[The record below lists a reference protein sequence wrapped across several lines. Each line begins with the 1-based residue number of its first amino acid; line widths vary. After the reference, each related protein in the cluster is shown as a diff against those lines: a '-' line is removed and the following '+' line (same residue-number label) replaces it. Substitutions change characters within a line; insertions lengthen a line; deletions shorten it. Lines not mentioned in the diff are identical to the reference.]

1 MVGGNLCYKNWAF
14 HPCILLAWKKNLT
27 MTKPEL
33 ERAIMT
39 QELWVDILP
48 WRNDPLVYV
57 WSRTDRPISLNE
69 HRAWFEAR
77 KQKLADEPIFS
88 YRENNLFVG
97 MARIDKV
104 AEDTF
109 EVSLLVN
116 PNQRSSGYGK
126 QILADVCKYFLLNK
140 SSDSKLVAV
149 IHQENL
155 ISQSLFAGLG
165 FNPISVQK
173 HLQTFIFSRV

>member
-1 MVGGNLCYKNWAF
+1 MA
-14 HPCILLAWKKNLT
+14 
-27 MTKPEL
+27 KPGL

-39 QELWVDILP
+39 QELWVDVLP
-48 WRNDPLVYV
+48 WRNDPIVYV

-116 PNQRSSGYGK
+116 PNQRSGGYGK

-155 ISQSLFAGLG
+155 ISQSLFTGLG

>member
-1 MVGGNLCYKNWAF
+1 
-14 HPCILLAWKKNLT
+14 
-27 MTKPEL
+27 MTKPGL

-39 QELWVDILP
+39 QELWVDVLP

-57 WSRTDRPISLNE
+57 WGRTDRPISLDE

-77 KQKLADEPIFS
+77 EHKLADEPIFS
-88 YRENNLFVG
+88 YHENNLFVG

-104 AEDTF
+104 AEEAF

-116 PNQRSSGYGK
+116 PNQRGGGYGK
-126 QILADVCKYFLLNK
+126 QILADVCKYFQLKK
-140 SSDSKLVAV
+140 SLDSKLIAV
-149 IHQENL
+149 IHQDNL
-155 ISQSLFAGLG
+155 ISQSLFTGLG
-165 FNPISVQK
+165 FSPMSVQK

>member
-1 MVGGNLCYKNWAF
+1 MA
-14 HPCILLAWKKNLT
+14 
-27 MTKPEL
+27 KPGL

-39 QELWVDILP
+39 QELWVDVLP

-109 EVSLLVN
+109 EVSLFVN
-116 PNQRSSGYGK
+116 PNQRSCGYGK

-155 ISQSLFAGLG
+155 ISQSLFTGLG

-173 HLQTFIFSRV
+173 YLQTFIFSRV

>member
-1 MVGGNLCYKNWAF
+1 
-14 HPCILLAWKKNLT
+14 
-27 MTKPEL
+27 MTKPGL
-33 ERAIMT
+33 ERTIMT

-77 KQKLADEPIFS
+77 KHKLADEPIFS
-88 YRENNLFVG
+88 YNENNLFVG

-116 PNQRSSGYGK
+116 PNQRSGGYGK
-126 QILADVCKYFLLNK
+126 QILADACKYFLLNK
-140 SSDSKLVAV
+140 SSDLKLIAV
-149 IHQENL
+149 IHQDNL
-155 ISQSLFAGLG
+155 ISQSLFTGLG
-165 FNPISVQK
+165 FSPMSVQK
-173 HLQTFIFSRV
+173 DFKTFIFSRI

>member
-1 MVGGNLCYKNWAF
+1 MIGRNLCYKNWAF

-27 MTKPEL
+27 MTKLGL

-57 WSRTDRPISLNE
+57 WSRTDRPISLIE

-77 KQKLADEPIFS
+77 KHKLADEPIFS
-88 YRENNLFVG
+88 YHKKNLFIG
-97 MARIDKV
+97 MARLDKV
-104 AEDTF
+104 AEDAF

-116 PNQRSSGYGK
+116 PNQRSGGYGK
-126 QILADVCKYFLLNK
+126 QILADVCKYFLLTK
-140 SSDSKLVAV
+140 SSDLELIAVVHQDNLV
-149 IHQENL
+149 
-155 ISQSLFAGLG
+155 SQSLFTGLG
-165 FNPISVQK
+165 FNPMSVQK
-173 HLQTFIFSRV
+173 HFKTLIFSKD

>member
-1 MVGGNLCYKNWAF
+1 MA
-14 HPCILLAWKKNLT
+14 
-27 MTKPEL
+27 KPGL

-39 QELWVDILP
+39 QELWVDVLP

-116 PNQRSSGYGK
+116 PNQRSGGYGK
-126 QILADVCKYFLLNK
+126 QILADACKYFLLNK
-140 SSDSKLVAV
+140 SSDLKLIAV
-149 IHQENL
+149 IHQDNL
-155 ISQSLFAGLG
+155 ISQSLFTGLG
-165 FNPISVQK
+165 FNPMSVQK
-173 HLQTFIFSRV
+173 HFKTLIFSKD

>member
-1 MVGGNLCYKNWAF
+1 
-14 HPCILLAWKKNLT
+14 

-39 QELWVDILP
+39 QELWVDVLP

-69 HRAWFEAR
+69 HTAWFEAR
-77 KQKLADEPIFS
+77 KYKLADEPIFS
-88 YRENNLFVG
+88 YHENNFFIG

-104 AEDTF
+104 AEDDF

-116 PNQRSSGYGK
+116 PDQRGGGYGK
-126 QILADVCKYFLLNK
+126 QILADVCKYFQLKK
-140 SSDSKLVAV
+140 SLDSKLIAV
-149 IHQENL
+149 IHQDNL
-155 ISQSLFAGLG
+155 ISQTLFTELG
-165 FNPISVQK
+165 FRPMSVQN
-173 HLQTFIFSRV
+173 HFRTFILSRF

>member
-1 MVGGNLCYKNWAF
+1 
-14 HPCILLAWKKNLT
+14 
-27 MTKPEL
+27 MTKSGL

-39 QELWVDILP
+39 QELWVDVLP
-48 WRNDPLVYV
+48 WRNDPLVYI

-116 PNQRSSGYGK
+116 PNQRSGGYGK

-140 SSDSKLVAV
+140 SLDSKLVAV

-155 ISQSLFAGLG
+155 ISQSLFTGLG